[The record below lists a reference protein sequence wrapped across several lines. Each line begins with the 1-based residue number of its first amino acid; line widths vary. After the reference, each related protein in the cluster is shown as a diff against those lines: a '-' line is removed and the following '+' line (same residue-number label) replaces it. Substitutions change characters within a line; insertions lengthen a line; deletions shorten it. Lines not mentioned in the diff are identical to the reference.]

1 MAQIP
6 PFIYLQPV
14 AVLATTEPEAGLDLD
29 VAASRNYIK
38 RLDASVPPPAA
49 ELVPMNQVL
58 MKTFSSTP
66 VIWDTQLVKEYQGLG
81 EALTRMTEL
90 DEESKWGIERPV
102 YEAACFV
109 AAGLMINS
117 FPAPR
122 VFNHGPKSVVFNW
135 TDTNSNNLYLTVSAD
150 RISALVSS
158 PERIKRRLEFPTEQ
172 LLDYGNLLGSIRS
185 AQLGRPVL
193 MPASGISDPTD
204 FVG

>member
-6 PFIYLQPV
+6 PFVYLQPV
-14 AVLATTEPEAGLDLD
+14 AVLATNEPEADLDLD

-38 RLDASVPPPAA
+38 RLDASIPLAAA
-49 ELVPMNQVL
+49 EMVPMNQVL

-81 EALTRMTEL
+81 EALTQMTEL

-158 PERIKRRLEFPTEQ
+158 PERIKRRLEFPTER

-185 AQLGRPVL
+185 AQLERPVL